1 MFLFIIRFNHVKTI
15 QTKKGGSMRKD
26 LQTVIDKLATIRE
39 KIEIALEKAEDV
51 ENPNEDRI
59 KVLEQE
65 IEAIG
70 AAIDELESLD

>member
-1 MFLFIIRFNHVKTI
+1 
-15 QTKKGGSMRKD
+15 MRKD